1 MKKDIKGKS
10 IGKKEVDG
18 GRGVVHLRREEV
30 GENATVLFT
39 CDGCT
44 DL

>member
-1 MKKDIKGKS
+1 MQNNIKGES
-10 IGKKEVDG
+10 VGKKEVDG
-18 GRGVVHLRREEV
+18 GRGVVHLGKEEV
-30 GENATVLFT
+30 GENATVLLT

>member
-1 MKKDIKGKS
+1 MKKDIKGES
-10 IGKKEVDG
+10 VGKKEVDG
-18 GRGVVHLRREEV
+18 GRGVVHLGKEEV
-30 GENATVLFT
+30 GKNALVLLT